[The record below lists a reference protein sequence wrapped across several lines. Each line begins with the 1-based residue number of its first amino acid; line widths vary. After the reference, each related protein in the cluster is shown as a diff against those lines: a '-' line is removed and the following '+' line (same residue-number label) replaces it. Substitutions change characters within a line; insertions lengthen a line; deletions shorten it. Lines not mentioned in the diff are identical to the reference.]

1 MTSSAGGLKG
11 LGENE
16 QLVLQA
22 LSIFT
27 PITTG
32 LLALE
37 HTLYDLAE
45 QLPRS
50 LFKLFRALRD
60 DIETLFSFISA
71 SSSQDQHFNQQKDAY
86 LEEQIKLM

>member
-1 MTSSAGGLKG
+1 MTSTATAGGLKG
-11 LGENE
+11 LPEND

-37 HTLYDLAE
+37 HSLYDLAE

-60 DIETLFSFISA
+60 DIETLFSYISA
-71 SSSQDQHFNQQKDAY
+71 CSSQDQRFNDQKDAY
-86 LEEQIKLM
+86 L

>member
-1 MTSSAGGLKG
+1 MTSTDNAGGLKG
-11 LGENE
+11 LAEND

-37 HTLYDLAE
+37 HGLYDLAE

-60 DIETLFSFISA
+60 DIKTLFSCISA
-71 SSSQDQHFNQQKDAY
+71 CSSQDQRFNDQKNAY
-86 LEEQIKLM
+86 L